1 MVETAR
7 LESVYTGNRI
17 GGSNPSLS
25 AMYYRRPFAAIRI
38 SELGAEAVIV
48 ITGSM
53 GSGKTAVLDEASDLL
68 ALRGIAH
75 AAVDLDGLG
84 IAHFPADVRDEN
96 VIYRNLRCV
105 WENFAALGV
114 KRLLVARAIEHRD
127 ELERIRAAVSAKNLT
142 ICRLNASL
150 KTMWERVG
158 RRDSGTLRERYVARV
173 AELNA
178 LLDRAHVEDFS
189 VANENRSIAD
199 VAQEMLI
206 RSGWL

>member
-1 MVETAR
+1 MT
-7 LESVYTGNRI
+7 
-17 GGSNPSLS
+17 
-25 AMYYRRPFAAIRI
+25 
-38 SELGAEAVIV
+38 AEAVIV

-53 GSGKTAVLDEASDLL
+53 GSGKTTVLDEASDLL
-68 ALRGIAH
+68 TLRGIAH

-84 IAHFPADVRDEN
+84 IAHFPRDLRDDN
-96 VIYRNLRCV
+96 VIYRNLRGV

-127 ELERIRAAVSAKNLT
+127 ELERIRAAVSAKSLT

-150 KTMWERVG
+150 ETMRERVG
-158 RRDSGTLRERYVARV
+158 RRDSGTLRERYVAR
-173 AELNA
+173 ATELNA

-189 VANENRSIAD
+189 VINENRSIAD

-206 RSGWL
+206 RLRMAVAPLHQFFEQELLRIEFINHLSGWLISWRQAPAPLRS